1 MWTRERTRKIG
12 KLLFNDARRAAGQLG
27 FGLVQMAIEAEI
39 GFKNVPAARRKVV
52 VIGNEKGGTGKS
64 TTALHLAV
72 AALYRGWRV
81 GTLDLDPRQATLS
94 RYLENRKRYSAAQSP
109 SLTLPQPQSLRIDE
123 PDNGDVTLSET
134 MARRSIEAALAKL
147 SACDVVFV
155 DTPGSLTL
163 MSRIGH
169 EYANVLVTPVNDSLL
184 DIDVLAEIDP
194 INRKIIAPCHYC
206 RMAWE
211 YGNQRIVDGLSPLD
225 WVVIRNRL
233 PHIHSRNREDIDQ
246 ILTRL
251 ANRIGFRLAPGLG
264 ERVVFRELFL
274 NGLTVHDLPT
284 VAEDRPLSATQQ
296 SAGVEVSELLEALN
310 ITPQNKVVAFA
321 GAGY

>member
-1 MWTRERTRKIG
+1 MATGAEM
-12 KLLFNDARRAAGQLG
+12 G
-27 FGLVQMAIEAEI
+27 FASVQ
-39 GFKNVPAARRKVV
+39 GPRRKVV

-72 AALYRGWRV
+72 AALYQGYRV
-81 GTLDLDPRQATLS
+81 GTLDLDSRQATLS
-94 RYLENRKRYSAAQSP
+94 RYLGNRERYAAMAQS
-109 SLTLPQPQSLRIDE
+109 LPQPLPLPHSLRIEE
-123 PDNGDVTLSET
+123 PDGGDITAVEIA
-134 MARRSIEAALAKL
+134 ARRAIEAALAKFA
-147 SACDVVFV
+147 ACDVVFV
-155 DTPGSLTL
+155 DTPGSPTVL
-163 MSRIGH
+163 SRIGH

-211 YGNQRIVDGLSPLD
+211 YGNQRIIDGLAPLD

-246 ILTRL
+246 ILSKL

-264 ERVVFRELFL
+264 ERVIFRELFL
-274 NGLTVHDLPT
+274 NGLTVLDLPI
-284 VAEDRPLSATQQ
+284 VDEDRHLSATQQ
-296 SAGVEVSELLEALN
+296 SAGREISALLDALN
-310 ITPQNKVVAFA
+310 VTPQDA
-321 GAGY
+321 GVLARGQI

>member
-1 MWTRERTRKIG
+1 MAIDADIGFSGVPGPQRKI
-12 KLLFNDARRAAGQLG
+12 
-27 FGLVQMAIEAEI
+27 
-39 GFKNVPAARRKVV
+39 V

-72 AALYRGWRV
+72 AALYRGYRV
-81 GTLDLDPRQATLS
+81 ATLDLDSRQATLS
-94 RYLENRKRYSAAQSP
+94 RYLENRRRYSAAAIP
-109 SLTLPQPQSLRIDE
+109 LPQSLRIDE
-123 PDNGDVTLSET
+123 PEGADVTAMEIS
-134 MARRSIEAALAKL
+134 ARCSIEAGLAKL
-147 SACDVVFV
+147 ADCDIVFV
-155 DTPGSLTL
+155 DTPGSPTVL
-163 MSRIGH
+163 SRIGH

-194 INRKIIAPCHYC
+194 VNRKIIAPCHYC

-211 YGNQRIVDGLSPLD
+211 YGNQRIIDGLAPLD

-233 PHIHSRNREDIDQ
+233 PHIHSRNREDIGQ
-246 ILTRL
+246 ILIKL

-284 VAEDRPLSATQQ
+284 VAEDRHLSATQR
-296 SAGVEVSELLEALN
+296 SAGMEISALLDALN
-310 ITPQNKVVAFA
+310 VAPQTEVALASGFN
-321 GAGY
+321 